1 MPNSAAD
8 TLERLTIVRRAASD
22 GSARLARIA
31 AGASL
36 EEVGRAAGVSKGT
49 ISKWERG
56 LAVPRCPE
64 ALQYGYVLAILA
76 QKSAPAT

>member
-1 MPNSAAD
+1 MPSSAEE
-8 TLERLTIVRRAASD
+8 TLVRLTVVRRAASD

-36 EEVGRAAGVSKGT
+36 AEVGRASGVTKAT

-56 LAVPRCPE
+56 LAVPRCAG
-64 ALQYGYVLAILA
+64 ALQYGYILAILA
-76 QKSAPAT
+76 QKAEPV

>member
-1 MPNSAAD
+1 MPTSAAD
-8 TLERLTIVRRAASD
+8 TLARLTDVRRAASD

-36 EEVGRAAGVSKGT
+36 AEVGRASGVSKGT
-49 ISKWERG
+49 VSRWERG

-76 QKSAPAT
+76 QKSDAV

>member
-1 MPNSAAD
+1 MPTSAED
-8 TLERLTIVRRAASD
+8 TLARLTIVRRAASD

-36 EEVGRAAGVSKGT
+36 AEVGRASGVTKGT

-64 ALQYGYVLAILA
+64 ALQYGYILAILA
-76 QKSAPAT
+76 QKSATT